1 MAMVSRLSTA
11 LLAFVMSFAAI
22 GVVRAQSVSEEA
34 PRPSPRATSLAS
46 ALEFAENAFVY
57 GDYENV
63 VEVLAPLLL
72 PSAPEDA
79 DERILIRAYTL
90 LATSAHFEM
99 LGPRPAEMAALADAA
114 FLEVLLIDPRY
125 RLDPLLYPP
134 RVIARFEAVRAANA
148 ERLDAML
155 GEGDGDAV
163 VYVEREVRAQSRF
176 VSMLPFGY
184 GFFTSGRTGAGLG
197 YALSEA
203 ALGGTMLGLFVAN
216 EVARGPDGFVPDA
229 TRARNRGTAQVAS
242 SALFCAV
249 LLANVIHGAVAH
261 DPMGQVEYRT
271 LPEAPPELGAPRPK
285 RPLSGWRISFVPL
298 VAPAPALPAGHPS
311 RP

>member
-1 MAMVSRLSTA
+1 MVSRLTSAVLA
-11 LLAFVMSFAAI
+11 LVMSLAAA
-22 GVVRAQSVSEEA
+22 GSVWAQQVPIEG

-46 ALEFAENAFVY
+46 ALDFAENAFVY

-72 PSAPEDA
+72 PEAPTDA
-79 DERILIRAYTL
+79 DERVLIRAYTL

-99 LGPRPAEMAALADAA
+99 LGPHPAEMAALADAA

-134 RVIARFEAVRAANA
+134 RVIARFEAVRTANA

-155 GEGDGDAV
+155 GEGDSDAV

-203 ALGGTMLGLFVAN
+203 ALGGTMVGLFIAN
-216 EVARGPDGFVPDA
+216 EVARGSDGFVPDA
-229 TRARNRGTAQVAS
+229 ERARNRGTAQVVS
-242 SALFCAV
+242 SSLFCAV
-249 LLANVIHGAVAH
+249 VLVNMIHGAVAH
-261 DPMGQVEYRT
+261 DPIGQVEYRT

-285 RPLSGWRISFVPL
+285 RALSGWRISFVPI
-298 VAPAPALPAGHPS
+298 VAPAPALPAGHPP